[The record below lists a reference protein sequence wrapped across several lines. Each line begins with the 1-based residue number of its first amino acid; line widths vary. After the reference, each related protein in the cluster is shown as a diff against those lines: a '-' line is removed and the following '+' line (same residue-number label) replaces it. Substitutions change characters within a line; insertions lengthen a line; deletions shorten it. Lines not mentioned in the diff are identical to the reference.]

1 MSHMRLCA
9 NRLPFALTGLAL
21 LLSGPAARAQQFVLC
36 DATFTFTKEDADNS
50 KPSKSHYYVRD
61 KMLNAERPKDWTS
74 PVDYRNG
81 TVHIRAEVIEKPE
94 GGAPTTWTLCY
105 IPTKGLKAG
114 YGCTGTQIY
123 KEKGVYEKDVK
134 MTDFW
139 QNECIVWE
147 EGIKE
152 MHLVIKDDSGG
163 AGHAHKRTDPEKFF
177 PTKMRITMIQVA
189 KGAKYD
195 PKLVPNLPVQK
206 PVDADAEFLKKVIP
220 GIDASINIIEFAA
233 KNTSDAKVKDFAER
247 VAKQHKGALKT
258 ANDHAKR
265 LKVEVASDPDKDS
278 KEMIDKLSKLKGAD
292 LDAAFLFSA
301 SPGVTQ
307 VVLAELC
314 LPAEDRHV
322 AVIRIREGNDAPHV
336 FVPRGRGRSDCA

>member
-1 MSHMRLCA
+1 MA
-9 NRLPFALTGLAL
+9 GLAL
-21 LLSGPAARAQQFVLC
+21 LLSGPVAQAQQFVLF

-50 KPSKSHYYVRD
+50 KPSKSHYYVRG
-61 KMLNAERPKDWTS
+61 KMLNADRPKDWTT

-81 TVHIRAEVIEKPE
+81 TVHIRAEVIEKPD

-105 IPTKGLKAG
+105 IPNKGLKAG
-114 YGCTGTQIY
+114 YGCTGTQVY

-139 QNECIVWE
+139 QNDCIVWD

-152 MHLVIKDDSGG
+152 MHLVMKDDSGG

-206 PVDADAEFLKKVIP
+206 QTDDAEFLKKVIP
-220 GIDASINIIEFAA
+220 GIDASVKIVEYAA
-233 KNTSDAKVKDFAER
+233 KNASDAKVKDFAER
-247 VAKQHKGALKT
+247 VAKQHEG
-258 ANDHAKR
+258 
-265 LKVEVASDPDKDS
+265 
-278 KEMIDKLSKLKGAD
+278 LSKSRAITPSGSK
-292 LDAAFLFSA
+292 SR
-301 SPGVTQ
+301 S
-307 VVLAELC
+307 
-314 LPAEDRHV
+314 LP
-322 AVIRIREGNDAPHV
+322 IRIRAA
-336 FVPRGRGRSDCA
+336 RK